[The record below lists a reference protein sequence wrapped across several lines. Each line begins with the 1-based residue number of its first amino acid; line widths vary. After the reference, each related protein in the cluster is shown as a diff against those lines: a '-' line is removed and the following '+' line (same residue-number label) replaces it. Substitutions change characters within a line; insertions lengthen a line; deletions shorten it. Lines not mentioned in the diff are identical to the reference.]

1 MQPGLGLSSTVETT
15 LAEVLASSGYV
26 TAAFHTVGWLSHVYG
41 YDRGFSAYFDE
52 SKWGPLE
59 GQFKYLV
66 RKALGRWLPPMSN
79 KISSI
84 RKLLSFAGQS
94 GHRLAFSYRPAPEIN
109 SRAISWIQAQQ
120 QPCFV
125 WLHYMDAHLPYWPRN
140 EHLVEFRG
148 STVSVEEAINVCEQA
163 HRKFSSL
170 SDEQRNLLIDLY
182 DAEIKYVDQSIA
194 DLIQEYRHSVF
205 DEMLRV
211 PLIIRPPNH
220 SAGLSIPSQVSLI
233 DIAPM
238 VLDLLDLPPVAG
250 FRGESLVTY
259 FDGRVQEDRCVLSG
273 YIDQAD
279 RVIACRDG
287 KWKLI
292 INESHTNRL
301 FDLESDPL
309 EKNNLIHKYPDIA
322 VKLEKFIRDNTLD
335 LLDKSTNFGDQF
347 GLTETSKER
356 LRDLG
361 YLDF

>member
-1 MQPGLGLSSTVETT
+1 MDSSSRTTV
-15 LAEVLASSGYV
+15 LCLVAL
-26 TAAFHTVGWLSHVYG
+26 YG
-41 YDRGFSAYFDE
+41 CS
-52 SKWGPLE
+52 L
-59 GQFKYLV
+59 
-66 RKALGRWLPPMSN
+66 
-79 KISSI
+79 
-84 RKLLSFAGQS
+84 
-94 GHRLAFSYRPAPEIN
+94 
-109 SRAISWIQAQQ
+109 
-120 QPCFV
+120 
-125 WLHYMDAHLPYWPRN
+125 
-140 EHLVEFRG
+140 EFRG

-170 SDEQRNLLIDLY
+170 SDEKRNLLIDLY
-182 DAEIKYVDQSIA
+182 DSEIKYVDQSIA
-194 DLIQEYRHSVF
+194 DLIQEFDDWLIVITADHGEEFGEHGGFHRHSVF

-233 DIAPM
+233 DIAPT

-250 FRGESLVTY
+250 FRGESLVPY

-273 YIDQAD
+273 YIDQVD